1 MPVDVRMSFPGS
13 EIYSSRAIVV
23 RDRQPLTIEIIPPNS
38 PLNERYEV
46 RLHFSTIE
54 GQEGGVK
61 WEHSANG
68 GLDLNIIN
76 FDSPLGVTTHTP
88 INVGSYQE
96 RDTAGLRCLCARR
109 TNSAE
114 IILLHPPLRPVVI
127 MAETKGGSRGIK
139 PPRSRSGE
147 IPA

>member
-1 MPVDVRMSFPGS
+1 MSFPGS
-13 EIYSSRAIVV
+13 EIYSSGAIVV
-23 RDRQPLTIEIIPPNS
+23 RDRQPLTLEINPLDS

-46 RLHFSTIE
+46 RLRFSTIE

-68 GLDLNIIN
+68 GLDLDIIN

-96 RDTAGLRCLCARR
+96 R
-109 TNSAE
+109 E
-114 IILLHPPLRPVVI
+114 ILLDFVVY
-127 MAETKGGSRGIK
+127 ALGEPTAPKLFCYTL
-139 PPRSRSGE
+139 RSG
-147 IPA
+147 P